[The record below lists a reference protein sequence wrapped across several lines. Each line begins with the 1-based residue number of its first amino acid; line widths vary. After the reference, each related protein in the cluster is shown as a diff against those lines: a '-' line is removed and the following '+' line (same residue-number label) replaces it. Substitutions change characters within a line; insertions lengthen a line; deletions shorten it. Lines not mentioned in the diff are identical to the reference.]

1 MTKDEYAIEFPKR
14 KKGWFETFFDLCIDG
29 GKSDTVD
36 GEKDEEDAMKHEQEW
51 ETTME
56 VQIEKLLV
64 AKMEKLQST
73 VQLELKEN
81 FVIMNDKLNKD
92 VEKKKQIENKIDK
105 ILEKLTTQ

>member
-14 KKGWFETFFDLCIDG
+14 EKRWFETFFDLCIDG
-29 GKSDTVD
+29 GKLDTVD
-36 GEKDEEDAMKHEQEW
+36 LEKDEGDAMKHEQEW

-56 VQIEKLLV
+56 IQIEKLLV

-73 VQLELKEN
+73 VQLEIKEN

-92 VEKKKQIENKIDK
+92 VEKRKQMENKIDK